1 MTKYY
6 FISYVG
12 TNSSGALV
20 YGNCTAK
27 IVDASLLE
35 IGQMIQEE
43 SDFVKPA
50 TILCLKNLTEE
61 ECIMLSGKQDRN

>member
-12 TNSSGALV
+12 INSSNILI
-20 YGNCTAK
+20 YGNCVVK
-27 IVDASLLE
+27 ITNTSLLE
-35 IGQMIQEE
+35 IEQMIQEE

-50 TILCLKNLTEE
+50 TILCLKDLTEE
-61 ECIMLSGKQDRN
+61 ECIMLSGK